1 MYSLLS
7 LNVIKN
13 NANKWLVFI
22 ILVFVAKISLFAV
35 DPLPMFMMGDSH
47 SYIATALTGW
57 IPPDRSFTYGY
68 FIRFTAVAAHSLDTL
83 ILIQVMM
90 SGLNAIFLAY
100 ILNRFFL
107 IQPMLSFFFGILCAV
122 EPLQLLYERYVM
134 TEALSLF
141 LFVIY
146 LLFIFL
152 YLEKPRLLFLLV
164 ISILGTAVISV
175 RLSFLPDVL
184 VNSVILPFI
193 AIPAIC
199 KSYSIDCKSLRS
211 YLSNIFSHRKVSFN
225 LTLHIFLSLGLTFSF
240 HYAYKNLNGYLS
252 EKPPAYQYQSGFFLI
267 TSFAPIIEPIDF
279 PNTELADKVFGNL
292 KYDLKNYHKRG
303 AQHWDPGGLVDVLNR
318 FIPDSLE
325 ADRIAKDT
333 VINALRRNPFGLLEI
348 VKRGFL
354 DYLNINFLKAYVK
367 GDIDYHRELP
377 DYMLIKL
384 RKYFSLYA
392 DNIHVFKTL
401 TNKYYFFAWPWY
413 LFLLCLPFFTLILL
427 FICKRN
433 IRKNVLVVFLVT
445 AIIVAI
451 SCTLIERP
459 TIRYLHPVGWLS
471 FIVIGNFINEILT
484 RVKSKKLSP
493 SPNEK

>member
-1 MYSLLS
+1 MGLETIHFRKDRIVFWFSLILIIF
-7 LNVIKN
+7 VIK
-13 NANKWLVFI
+13 LLIFCI
-22 ILVFVAKISLFAV
+22 
-35 DPLPMFMMGDSH
+35 DPLPMFIMGDSH
-47 SYIATALTGW
+47 SYINTALGGG

-292 KYDLKNYHKRG
+292 KYNLKDYRMRRV
-303 AQHWDPGGLVDVLNR
+303 QHWNPGGLVEVMNR

-333 VINALRRNPFGLLEI
+333 VINSLRRNPFGLLEI

-354 DYLNINFLKAYVK
+354 DYWDMNYLKVYIK
-367 GDIDYHRELP
+367 GDIDDRALP
-377 DYMLIKL
+377 DFMLVKL
-384 RKYFSLYA
+384 RNYFSLYA
-392 DNIHVFKTL
+392 DDLPFFKTL

-413 LFLLCLPFFTLILL
+413 LSLLCLPFVSLIVL
-427 FICKRN
+427 FICNRN
-433 IRKNVLVVFLVT
+433 VRKNVLIVFIAAT
-445 AIIVAI
+445 TIVAI

-459 TIRYLHPVGWLS
+459 TIRYLHPLGWLA
-471 FIVIGNFINEILT
+471 FIVIGVLLDRILK
-484 RVKSKKLSP
+484 RFQLNSKKM
-493 SPNEK
+493 

>member
-1 MYSLLS
+1 M
-7 LNVIKN
+7 KN
-13 NANKWLVFI
+13 DVNKWIVFI
-22 ILVFVAKISLFAV
+22 ILVFVIKVLIFFV
-35 DPLPMFMMGDSH
+35 DPLPMFVMGDSH
-47 SYIATALTGW
+47 SYIKTALTGW
-57 IPPDRSFTYGY
+57 IPPDRSFIYGY
-68 FIRFTAVAAHSLDTL
+68 FIKFTAVAAHSLDTL
-83 ILIQVMM
+83 ILIQVIM

-107 IQPMLSFFFGILCAV
+107 IQPMLSFFFGILCAI

-134 TEALSLF
+134 TESLSLF

-175 RLSFLPDVL
+175 RLSFLPNIL
-184 VNSVILPFI
+184 VNAVILPFI
-193 AIPAIC
+193 AAPAIC
-199 KSYSIDCKSLRS
+199 KSYSIDCKSLKS

-225 LTLHIFLSLGLTFSF
+225 LTLHIFLSLGLTLSF

-252 EKPPAYQYQSGFFLI
+252 EKPPAYQYQNGFFLI

-292 KYDLKNYHKRG
+292 KYDLKDYRMRRV
-303 AQHWDPGGLVDVLNR
+303 QHWNPGGLVDVLTR
-318 FIPDSLE
+318 FIPNSLE
-325 ADRIAKDT
+325 ANRIAKNI
-333 VINALRRNPFGLLEI
+333 VIHSLKRNPLGLLEI
-348 VKRGFL
+348 AKKGFF
-354 DYLNINFLKAYVK
+354 DYWDMNYLKVCVK
-367 GDIDYHRELP
+367 GDIDDRELP

-392 DNIHVFKTL
+392 DELPFFRTL
-401 TNKYYFFAWPWY
+401 TNRYYLIAWPWY

-427 FICKRN
+427 FICKRD
-433 IRKNVLVVFLVT
+433 IRKNVLVVLFTT
-445 AIIVAI
+445 AMIVAI

-459 TIRYLHPVGWLS
+459 TIRYLQPLGWLS
-471 FIVIGNFINEILT
+471 FIAIGTLVNEILI
-484 RVKSKKLSP
+484 RVKSKKFSP